1 MPILHA
7 FHIPV
12 QFGDLHSTNP
22 LLNFAVR
29 TVSRLGVVQRP
40 SWRRGHGVGPCRVGS
55 SLLKKKKKKVSCGLR
70 EMVQEEGSMALA
82 IGTTSVSRGLRAE
95 DRVRDRGRVGS
106 GS

>member
-1 MPILHA
+1 M
-7 FHIPV
+7 
-12 QFGDLHSTNP
+12 
-22 LLNFAVR
+22 
-29 TVSRLGVVQRP
+29 
-40 SWRRGHGVGPCRVGS
+40 
-55 SLLKKKKKKVSCGLR
+55 R